1 MTVAKGK
8 QKTLPQKVDR
18 LLVEKVRQQW
28 DDGMS
33 QVAIGKEHGISA
45 TTVARYLTA
54 EFDPYLDE
62 VALSRAR
69 KGDPVALEGLTRF
82 ELREFA
88 TRFAAELD
96 KMTLG
101 ERMDEMTELSEA
113 LGISTGDLTRRLR
126 EE

>member
-18 LLVEKVRQQW
+18 LLVEKVRMLN
-28 DDGMS
+28 DMDYSMS
-33 QVAIGKEHGISA
+33 EIARQVGVSA
-45 TTVARYLTA
+45 TTVARYLTP

-69 KGDPVALEGLTRF
+69 KGDPGALEGLTRF